1 MKVLKGNSLGLICL
15 ILFSYSF
22 ILCSCAKD
30 YTKILLDDVESFIQE
45 RPDSALAIL
54 SSFNEHAMN
63 SPAHRGKFSL
73 LYAMALDKNY
83 IDTTDVQ
90 IIQPAIDYYCKK
102 KGDYD
107 YKLKA
112 LFYQGIAYYNR
123 GEFEKAIVSFSQ
135 AEDIVSYTSDLLYV
149 GLLYSRISDVYNR
162 VHNAQDEYKYICL
175 AEDAFIKA
183 GAKRY
188 YNSTYSRKGQA
199 LMNLQKYDEA
209 EKIYIALLNDS
220 STTDII
226 LRNTKEDYALLL
238 LSKPNSEPQKALS
251 LFEDVLADGNGLR
264 NINLWA
270 AYAFSLSA
278 CGRIPESESVFIQLY
293 STSADSSIIDIWR
306 SVAYENVG
314 KYHEAYSLLQESL
327 TYQDS
332 LLNISLSQATSRAQR
347 DFLALK
353 NSQIQLAD
361 KNHQLRL
368 YTVIVILSIFLFV
381 LYLVYHKR
389 NERLRR
395 ERVEMIDIAETMRMR
410 LKESEEG
417 RFLEK
422 INLEDA
428 VSSKETEIK
437 SLKEKIAER
446 DCVLTQLRSEYAHMY
461 KSQFKYLGD
470 LCETYLLA
478 NEKKDSQR
486 IVYEKVQEMIKNIGS
501 DKVGQRRFE
510 KMIDKS
516 LDNLMRHFRDEFPKY
531 SEEDY
536 RFISYVFVGFDA
548 TTLCVIF
555 NMPSVAAVY
564 MKKSRIKKTISDSN
578 AKYRRN
584 YLEMM
589 A

>member
-1 MKVLKGNSLGLICL
+1 MKGNSLGLIRL
-15 ILFSYSF
+15 VIISYCC
-22 ILCSCAKD
+22 ILCSCARD
-30 YTKILLDDVESFIQE
+30 YKNNILNDVESFIQE

-54 SSFNEHAMN
+54 SSFDEHEIT
-63 SPAHRGKFSL
+63 SPAQRAKFSM

-135 AEDIVSYTSDLLYV
+135 AEEIVSFTSDLLYV
-149 GLLYSRISDVYNR
+149 GLLYSRISDVNNR
-162 VHNAQDEYKYICL
+162 VHNAQDEYKYICF
-175 AEDAFIKA
+175 AEDAFMKT

-188 YNSTYSRKGQA
+188 YYSTYSRKGQA
-199 LMNLQKYDEA
+199 LMNLQKYNEA
-209 EKIYIALLNDS
+209 EKVYTTLLNDPF
-220 STTDII
+220 TPKEI
-226 LRNTKEDYALLL
+226 LRDTKEDFALLL
-238 LSKPNSEPQKALS
+238 LSKPNREPQNALS
-251 LFEDVLADGNGLR
+251 LFEDVLADSNGLR

-278 CGRIPESESVFIQLY
+278 CDRISESDSIFSQLY
-293 STSADSSIIDIWR
+293 STSSDSSIIDIWK
-306 SVAYENVG
+306 SATYENAG
-314 KYHEAYSLLQESL
+314 KYHEAYTLLRESL

-347 DFLALK
+347 DYLALK

-368 YTVIVILSIFLFV
+368 YTAIVILATFLLILYFIF
-381 LYLVYHKR
+381 YKR
-389 NERLRR
+389 NEKFKR
-395 ERVEMIDIAETMRMR
+395 ERLEMIDIAETMRMR

-428 VSSKETEIK
+428 VSSKDSEINT
-437 SLKEKIAER
+437 LKEKIAER
-446 DCVLTQLRSEYAHMY
+446 EKVLTQLRSEYAHMY
-461 KSQFKYLGD
+461 KTQFKYLGN

-486 IVYEKVQEMIKNIGS
+486 IVYEKVQDMIKNIGN
-501 DKVGQRRFE
+501 DKGGQRRFE

-531 SEEDY
+531 SEEEY

-548 TTLCVIF
+548 TTLCIIF

-578 AKYRRN
+578 AKYRLN
-584 YLEMM
+584 YLEMFK
-589 A
+589 